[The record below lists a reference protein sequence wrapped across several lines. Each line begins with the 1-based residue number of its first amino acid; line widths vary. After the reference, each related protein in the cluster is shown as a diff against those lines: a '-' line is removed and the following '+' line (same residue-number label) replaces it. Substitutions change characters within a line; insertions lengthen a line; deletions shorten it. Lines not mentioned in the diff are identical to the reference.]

1 MMNPFFTT
9 SYSEH
14 NMSVSAQNDSGKL
27 SAIDASIRDKRF
39 GYMMRQERMA
49 MGLTQTELGKLLG
62 ISTSYV
68 SSIERGKRGA
78 SGAILKKMHDTFKFS
93 YDYMMGSAVGA
104 YPAKAS
110 ALREEPAPYG
120 DIKLN
125 SLFATCSKQD
135 LDVCYRLCRTYLL
148 SKEK

>member
-1 MMNPFFTT
+1 MNPFFSTDT
-9 SYSEH
+9 SEH
-14 NMSVSAQNDSGKL
+14 NMSVMAQNGRGKFP
-27 SAIDASIRDKRF
+27 SISELNRDKRF

-49 MGLTQTELGKLLG
+49 LGLTQTELGKLLG

-104 YPAKAS
+104 SSENAFAVH
-110 ALREEPAPYG
+110 EEPAPYG

-125 SLFATCSKQD
+125 SLFASCSQQD

>member
-1 MMNPFFTT
+1 MNPFVTNN
-9 SYSEH
+9 YAEH
-14 NMSVSAQNDSGKL
+14 NVSVSAQNGSDDPAG
-27 SAIDASIRDKRF
+27 SIERRDKRF
-39 GYMMRQERMA
+39 GYMMRQERHA

-93 YDYMMGSAVGA
+93 YDYMMGSA
-104 YPAKAS
+104 AS
-110 ALREEPAPYG
+110 GTPEAAFAVHEDVAPYG
-120 DIKLN
+120 DANLS
-125 SLFATCSKQD
+125 SLLASCSHQD
-135 LDVCYRLCRTYLL
+135 LDVCFRLCRAYLM